1 MHSVKDDASNSS
13 KPMSVSKRKFDVL
26 PDGTPVNL
34 YKMTNAN
41 GMQVSILDY
50 GGTVKEILVPD
61 RNGNLANV
69 SLGFDNI
76 NDYIEKALILAA
88 LLVGTQIALPKENFL

>member
-1 MHSVKDDASNSS
+1 
-13 KPMSVSKRKFDVL
+13 MSVSKRKFDVL

-50 GGTVKEILVPD
+50 GGTVKEIWSPTEMETLPMLVSD
-61 RNGNLANV
+61 
-69 SLGFDNI
+69 STNI
-76 NDYIEKALILAA
+76 NDYIEKSPYFGCITG
-88 LLVGTQIALPKENFL
+88 GTPIALPRENFL

>member
-1 MHSVKDDASNSS
+1 
-13 KPMSVSKRKFDVL
+13 
-26 PDGTPVNL
+26 
-34 YKMTNAN
+34 
-41 GMQVSILDY
+41 MQVSILDY

-76 NDYIEKALILAA
+76 NDYIEKKALILAA
-88 LLVGTQIALPKENFL
+88 LLVGTPIALPRENFL

>member
-1 MHSVKDDASNSS
+1 
-13 KPMSVSKRKFDVL
+13 MSVSKRKFDVL

-76 NDYIEKALILAA
+76 NDYIEKSPYFGCITGRYANR
-88 LLVGTQIALPKENFL
+88 IAKENFL